1 MDWNTSLNISQSEA
15 QGRVPITILH
25 VDGRINMS
33 NAEILEHA
41 VRVAYEKGARYFLLD
56 LRNVPSLTSVGL
68 RSIHWMYNILNQGAS
83 RSGGEAESGTAAGGS
98 SASPYVKV
106 LCSSPQV
113 LKVLNL
119 AGFDL
124 YIEVYGELQEA
135 ISAF

>member
-1 MDWNTSLNISQSEA
+1 MDWSSSLNISQSEA

-33 NAEILEHA
+33 NAELLENA

-56 LRNVPSLTSVGL
+56 LSNVPSLSSAGL
-68 RSIHWMYNILNQGAS
+68 RSIHWIYNIMQSAA
-83 RSGGEAESGTAAGGS
+83 RSGGKAESEVEVVETPV
-98 SASPYVKV
+98 SPYVKI
-106 LCSSPQV
+106 LCSSAQV

-119 AGFDL
+119 AGFDS
-124 YIEVYGELQEA
+124 YIGVYGELQEA

>member
-1 MDWNTSLNISQSEA
+1 MDWNSRLEISQSEV

-25 VDGRINMS
+25 EAGRINMS
-33 NAEILEHA
+33 STDILENA

-56 LRNVPSLTSVGL
+56 LNKVPSLSSVGL
-68 RSIHWMYNILNQGAS
+68 RSIHWIYNILQSAS
-83 RSGGEAESGTAAGGS
+83 QVGGEAKSGTAVGGTPV
-98 SASPYVKV
+98 SPYVKL

-113 LKVLNL
+113 LKVLNM
-119 AGFDL
+119 AGFDS